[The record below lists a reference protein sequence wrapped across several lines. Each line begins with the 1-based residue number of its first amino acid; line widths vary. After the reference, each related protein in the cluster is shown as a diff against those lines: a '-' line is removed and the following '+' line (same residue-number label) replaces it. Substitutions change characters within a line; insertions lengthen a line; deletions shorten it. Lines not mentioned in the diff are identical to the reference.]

1 MIENLINYFKKSTQ
15 ETKGETPKGLC
26 PNCWGEQEY
35 DKQIR
40 DLYVDKQIDINNHEE
55 NHAFIQ
61 EFVVNRISGIQLK
74 KGNNSFH
81 CPRCKR
87 VFKE

>member
-1 MIENLINYFKKSTQ
+1 MLKTLLNFFQKQPSESQGKVPEGY
-15 ETKGETPKGLC
+15 C

-40 DLYVDKQIDINNHEE
+40 DLYVDKQININNHEE

-61 EFVVNRISGIQLK
+61 EFIVSHINGIKLK
-74 KGNNSFH
+74 KGNNSFE

-87 VFKE
+87 EFKA